1 MARINIREI
10 SVLLDTNIP
19 GKEIVPLK
27 KSILYQPKMTDTS
40 TWNELP
46 YFTSDAEYP
55 EGYLARLPYEKQMQ
69 FFFNKNIMENT
80 IELQSSVLK
89 KQFQGQTQGVQTE
102 SQQKKEREEKSALI
116 RKQENI
122 SENEQLKRKENAE
135 RASKEAAAQTTDKIK
150 ALELSQIKMIDPDTS
165 FTGPFDNYISSKTE
179 EVNKKNEELVKLIKE
194 MRELTQIK
202 DIFKPAFS
210 PDSPKLKEY
219 IEEVLPRKNRS
230 ITNWGG
236 ESPINPKDVFD
247 KDGLFTSE
255 FCELKE
261 RNEVDNPIF
270 ENESNI
276 TPWTQYK
283 ASIIKTLNYFISSP
297 IYQKNQELIDK
308 LITILDKIN
317 GIQIVELT
325 KTQEGQE
332 GIKDRADN
340 RNKIC
345 GLLITI
351 KNLFS
356 QIEPID
362 EGILKF
368 AIESIK
374 KTKEKVDTEKRELL
388 SNKPE
393 LEKLLLEKSTTEQK
407 NIKSFDENPTTINS
421 EVLAAK
427 EAEELRSKTTE
438 KNVMIM
444 LRLMFPTKYPIVGNV
459 FSSFHSVVTGENDIR
474 LKWTD
479 FIPGFLKKRVF
490 EGFAD
495 YSYLKID
502 GQVYTVVQAIWQN
515 DIYNHKEY
523 KKLIDQF
530 EELQRW
536 KEQQLVKISTELDK
550 KRRAFKQT
558 YESQFS
564 QDDVENI
571 RRTKLEKPEDEVSKR
586 YNLSVDTLINIM
598 EDLIASIGR
607 GDYLRMNDYA
617 NKFAEKFNSLR
628 NSYEYRSLFNPQN
641 QRKYEDITKKMREE
655 IGNIQADEYIL
666 ENYLKKPGINL
677 DYKNDTKYRR
687 IMEQKYQTYVKFI
700 DNIRNFRAPVLESSN
715 SLLQNSIEDFLN
727 NTEKYKGVFNF
738 LMNPINIKKNPFSL
752 ILPTTPSEEIEN
764 IKREASKYQ
773 NRMNTGVSI
782 RPNSRG
788 AYYEIYV
795 QMNLIGGELNDDN
808 KSKIDCMYQGETLG
822 DKLSRIL
829 NEAIYHPWN
838 INSTRVF
845 FDITKGETKTDPKKQ
860 SPEETAATA
869 ADKQMFDSSSY
880 TSPSSYSSFSDYPS
894 YDSYSG
900 YRENE
905 YYGGKKSIK
914 KYRQQ
919 FLKRYTRRNR

>member
-1 MARINIREI
+1 MARIDIREI
-10 SVLLDTNIP
+10 NVLLDTNIP

-27 KSILYQPKMTDTS
+27 KSILYQPKMADTS
-40 TWNELP
+40 SWNELP

-55 EGYLARLPYEKQMQ
+55 EGYLARLPYEKQME
-69 FFFNKNIMENT
+69 FFFNKTTMANT
-80 IELQSSVLK
+80 IQLK
-89 KQFQGQTQGVQTE
+89 SGALPKPVQVQGVQTE
-102 SQQKKEREEKSALI
+102 QQQKEERDQKSALR
-116 RKQENI
+116 RKEESVSQ
-122 SENEQLKRKENAE
+122 NEQLKQKQNADK
-135 RASKEAAAQTTDKIK
+135 ASKDAANQTTDRIK
-150 ALELSQIKMIDPDTS
+150 ALELSQIKSIDPVGQVDSTS
-165 FTGPFDNYISSKTE
+165 TSAFDDFITEKTE
-179 EVNKKNEELVKLIKE
+179 DVKKKNQELVQLIQEMKGLTKIKE
-194 MRELTQIK
+194 
-202 DIFKPAFS
+202 IFRPAFS
-210 PDSPKLKEY
+210 PGSPELKEY
-219 IEEVLPRKNRS
+219 ISALPKKNVS
-230 ITNWGG
+230 FGFIGG
-236 ESPINPKDVFD
+236 EPVIKEKDVFD
-247 KDGLFTSE
+247 KDGLFTPE

-261 RNEVDNPIF
+261 RNDVDKPIF
-270 ENESNI
+270 ENESDI
-276 TPWTQYK
+276 TSWTQYK
-283 ASIIKTLNYFISSP
+283 DSIIKTLNEFLGSP
-297 IYQKNQELIDK
+297 IYQKNPQLIDK
-308 LITILDKIN
+308 LKILLDKIN
-317 GIQIVELT
+317 GIQTVELA
-325 KTQEGQE
+325 KGQKEQEESPGV
-332 GIKDRADN
+332 DN

-345 GLLITI
+345 GLLIAIRIT
-351 KNLFS
+351 FS
-356 QIEPID
+356 QLEPI
-362 EGILKF
+362 EAGSLKS
-368 AIESIK
+368 ALDVINKIK
-374 KTKEKVDTEKRELL
+374 QKVDTEKRSLL
-388 SNKPE
+388 SNKST
-393 LEKLLLEKSTTEQK
+393 LEKSFLEKSMAEQK
-407 NIKSFDENPTTINS
+407 MPQLLNEIPTKANS
-421 EVLAAK
+421 SILAAK

-444 LRLMFPTKYPIVGNV
+444 LRLLFPTKYPVVGNV
-459 FSSFHSVVTGENDIR
+459 FSSFHSVVTGENDVK

-479 FIPGFLKKRVF
+479 FVPGFLKRHVF

-536 KEQQLVKISTELDK
+536 KEHQLVKISAELDK
-550 KRRAFKQT
+550 KRRAFKQA

-586 YNLSVDTLINIM
+586 YNQSVDTLISIM
-598 EDLIASIGR
+598 KDLIASIGR
-607 GDYLRMNDYA
+607 NDYLRMNDYA
-617 NKFAEKFNSLR
+617 NKFTEKFNSLR

-700 DNIRNFRAPVLESSN
+700 DNIRNFRAPILESSN

-738 LMNPINIKKNPFSL
+738 LMNPVNIKKNPFSL
-752 ILPTTPSEEIEN
+752 ILPTSPLEEQDN
-764 IKREASKYQ
+764 IQREAGKYPH
-773 NRMNTGVSI
+773 RMNTGVSI
-782 RPNSRG
+782 RPNSKG

-795 QMNLIGGELNDDN
+795 QMNLIGGELNDEN

-838 INSTRVF
+838 INSTRIF
-845 FDITKGETKTDPKKQ
+845 FDITKRETKTDPKKQ
-860 SPEETAATA
+860 LPEEKAATA
-869 ADKQMFDSSSY
+869 ADNQLFASSNYSSSSY
-880 TSPSSYSSFSDYPS
+880 NDSSYND
-894 YDSYSG
+894 
-900 YRENE
+900 E
-905 YYGGKKSIK
+905 YYGGKSTK

-919 FLKRYTRRNR
+919 FVKRYTRKHL